1 MNTFTARTGS
11 TLMSDDELVAR
22 AGKGDA
28 QALDALL
35 RRCQPDLRRYA
46 RRHCA
51 SHDVDDAVQDAMWI
65 VARRIPTLRVA
76 VALSS
81 WLFVTVRRLC
91 HRLLKQR
98 QSVELFD
105 DEVHVE
111 AVESQDALRLD
122 LTRAMAGLAP
132 IYREVLVLVDVMGHT
147 VPEAAS
153 AMNVGLETAKSRLHR
168 ARSLMRQRL
177 SPLQKS

>member
-1 MNTFTARTGS
+1 
-11 TLMSDDELVAR
+11 MSDDELVAQ

-28 QALDALL
+28 HALDALL

-91 HRLLKQR
+91 QRLLKQR
-98 QSVELFD
+98 QPVEPFD
-105 DEVHVE
+105 DEIHFGT
-111 AVESQDALRLD
+111 VESQDALRLD
-122 LTRAMAGLAP
+122 LTRALAELVP

-147 VPEAAS
+147 VPEAAE
-153 AMNVGLETAKSRLHR
+153 ALNVGLETAKSRLHR
-168 ARSLMRQRL
+168 ARALMRQRL
-177 SPLQKS
+177 SPCEKPVR

>member
-1 MNTFTARTGS
+1 MP
-11 TLMSDDELVAR
+11 DDELVACAR
-22 AGKGDA
+22 AGDA
-28 QALDALL
+28 QALEALL

-65 VARRIPTLRVA
+65 VARRVPTLRVA
-76 VALSS
+76 AALSS

-91 HRLLKQR
+91 MRLLKQR
-98 QSVELFD
+98 QPTEPLNEEEPF
-105 DEVHVE
+105 H

-122 LTRAMAGLAP
+122 LARALEELAP

-147 VPEAAS
+147 VPEAADALS
-153 AMNVGLETAKSRLHR
+153 VGLETTKSRLHR
-168 ARSLMRQRL
+168 ARALMRRRL
-177 SPLQKS
+177 TL